1 VQGSDFIMASSVL
14 YVGRQPDIYAPLW
27 HHLETHQVDVL
38 FAASQSRALRTLAR
52 GQADV
57 VVLDATS
64 LPLSA
69 EDLTRLLRQ
78 QAPWARIVLVASADT
93 LATLSYD
100 YLLVDPVKW
109 GRLLQVIEEA
119 LLREKR
125 QVLATGPFVLDLVEQ
140 TIVGPAGE
148 SRLTPKQFHLLELLM
163 RHAEKLVPRKQIM
176 QEVWNT
182 TYLDDTRTL
191 DVHISWLRRA
201 IEPDPR
207 NPRFL
212 RTKRGVGYIFY
223 PNGQGYFE
231 NDEAPSARDNGNAA
245 PEARLSSS
253 PGDWLPS

>member
-1 VQGSDFIMASSVL
+1 MASSVL

-27 HHLETHQVDVL
+27 HHLETQQVDVL
-38 FAASQSRALRTLAR
+38 FAASHSRGLRTLASR
-52 GQADV
+52 QADV
-57 VVLDATS
+57 VVLDAAS

-78 QAPWARIVLVASADT
+78 QAPLARIVLVASADT

-119 LLREKR
+119 LQREKR
-125 QVLATGPFVLDLVEQ
+125 QVLAKGPFVLDLVEQ
-140 TIVGPAGE
+140 TVVGPAGE

-163 RHAEKLVPRKQIM
+163 RHAEELVPRKQIM

-191 DVHISWLRRA
+191 DVHVSWLRRA

-207 NPRFL
+207 NPQFL

-223 PNGQGYFE
+223 PNGQGYAK
-231 NDEAPSARDNGNAA
+231 NDGAMSGRDNGGMALD
-245 PEARLSSS
+245 PQ
-253 PGDWLPS
+253 LPSPPANGPPT

>member
-1 VQGSDFIMASSVL
+1 MASSVL
-14 YVGRQPDIYAPLW
+14 YVGRQPDNYAPLW
-27 HHLETHQVDVL
+27 HHLEAHQVDVL
-38 FAASQSRALRTLAR
+38 FAASHSRALRTLSS
-52 GQADV
+52 GPADV
-57 VVLDATS
+57 VVLDAAS
-64 LPLSA
+64 LPLPA

-140 TIVGPAGE
+140 TVVGPAGE

-163 RHAEKLVPRKQIM
+163 RHADQLVPRRQIM

-191 DVHISWLRRA
+191 DVHVSWLRRA

-207 NPRFL
+207 NPQFL

-223 PNGQGYFE
+223 PNGKASAN
-231 NDEAPSARDNGNAA
+231 NDWNPPPRDNGDMA
-245 PEARLSSS
+245 PSPSLPSSS
-253 PGDWLPS
+253 NNSWSQV